1 MGETLEDWFIREIL
15 AHEAALTRYLARSW
29 GNPADVPDL
38 RQEIY
43 VKVMEA
49 AEKSRP
55 LTPRYFLFTLARNL
69 LADYGRKNRVVSI
82 NPSQESDVPSV
93 LVDEVSPEQ
102 RIGGFQQLVQLIDAF
117 EQLPQRC
124 REVVWLRKIEDVP
137 QREIAARLKLAE
149 GTVEGHLV
157 RGMRILTRL
166 YYEASA
172 NDGRKPTAAQS
183 KQGSR
188 HEK

>member
-1 MGETLEDWFIREIL
+1 MGDTLEEWFIREIL
-15 AHEAALTRYLARSW
+15 CHEAALTRYLTHAWS
-29 GNPADVPDL
+29 NPSDVPDL

-43 VKVMEA
+43 IRVMEA

-55 LTPRYFLFTLARNL
+55 LAPKYYLFTLAKNL
-69 LADYGRKNRVVSI
+69 IIDQRRKNRVVSI
-82 NPSQESDVPSV
+82 DPSQESALSNV
-93 LVDEVSPEQ
+93 LADEVSPE
-102 RIGGFQQLVQLIDAF
+102 RRYGGFQQLSRLLEAV
-117 EQLPQRC
+117 EQLPDRC
-124 REVVWLRKIEDVP
+124 REVVWLRKIENLS

-166 YYEASA
+166 FYAGTADESA
-172 NDGRKPTAAQS
+172 MEHRMS
-183 KQGSR
+183 ERSR

>member
-1 MGETLEDWFIREIL
+1 MGDTLEEWFIREVL
-15 AHEAALTRYLARSW
+15 CHEAALTRYLTHAWS
-29 GNPADVPDL
+29 NPADVPDL

-43 VKVMEA
+43 VRVMEA

-55 LTPRYFLFTLARNL
+55 LAPRYFLFTLAKNL
-69 LADYGRKNRVVSI
+69 IIDQRRKNRVVSI
-82 NPSQESDVPSV
+82 DPSQESEWSSV
-93 LVDEVSPEQ
+93 LADEVSPE
-102 RIGGFQQLVQLIDAF
+102 RRFGGFQQLARLIDAV
-117 EQLPQRC
+117 EQLPERC
-124 REVVWLRKIEDVP
+124 REVVWLRKIEDLS

-166 YYEASA
+166 FYAEIADDASA
-172 NDGRKPTAAQS
+172 TEHRTLER
-183 KQGSR
+183 SR